1 MRVLCDLE
9 EIDDFEYDNGGEG
22 PGTRA
27 TCSRCGHCTE
37 VAGQS
42 EESELAAMAMLRDE
56 CPKRE
61 SNFYDEEIVVKKKTK
76 SKSSSKS
83 SSSKKSGGSAVNFDK
98 YLKGLN
104 RHLDKAKETASS
116 GGGFEEFDDGKYRM
130 RAVDAKVGVSKN
142 KRVQVIIT
150 WKFMDGDYKGKE
162 KLDFEGLTED
172 HLPYLLRKLEAMGYD
187 TTELES
193 LEDELKQILD
203 DIKKTKPKCKV
214 RLKTKG
220 EFQNVYVDGVL
231 SDDEEEEEDEDE
243 EDDEDDE
250 DEKPSKKSKSKKS
263 KKKSKDDD
271 EDDDD
276 EEEDD
281 DEESDDDEEE
291 SDDDEEEDG
300 ADDDEEE
307 DDEEDDDEEEEKS
320 SKKKSKAKSK
330 TKSKSKKKDDDD
342 EDEDEDE
349 DEEDEEDEDEDEDSD
364 DDAVD
369 IVVGS
374 RVTVDSKKEGKVKGE
389 VIELFE
395 KDNKIVVKTDKG
407 KTLKLG
413 ADKVISVEETPS
425 KAVPKKAKKKSKK

>member
-243 EDDEDDE
+243 EDDEEEEVE
-250 DEKPSKKSKSKKS
+250 DE
-263 KKKSKDDD
+263 
-271 EDDDD
+271 
-276 EEEDD
+276 
-281 DEESDDDEEE
+281 
-291 SDDDEEEDG
+291 
-300 ADDDEEE
+300 
-307 DDEEDDDEEEEKS
+307 
-320 SKKKSKAKSK
+320 
-330 TKSKSKKKDDDD
+330 
-342 EDEDEDE
+342 
-349 DEEDEEDEDEDEDSD
+349 
-364 DDAVD
+364 VD
-369 IVVGS
+369 VVVGS
-374 RVTVDSKKEGKVKGE
+374 IVKATSKKEGKVKGE
-389 VIELFE
+389 VVELFE
-395 KDNKIVVKTDKG
+395 SEGKVLIKTDKG
-407 KTLKLG
+407 KTLKLK
-413 ADKVISVEETPS
+413 ADQITSVEESPAKS
-425 KAVPKKAKKKSKK
+425 VPKKGKKSKK